1 MVLIIIDKLFILH
14 FSYFFAFTPKDIEN
28 NKNKHYKYILIII
41 CIMKLSHLPDD
52 IINLIKEFITYKI
65 LVFVN
70 KTFYN
75 LYHHTIK
82 SSIKLYENYVRD
94 MIRRDNDFVFEK
106 ILGENIN
113 LWLKN
118 KQYRYK
124 NMVFNNYIYFIINYC
139 IENNS
144 DNCRKIL
151 TNYLKKRDLCRNLHK
166 KNVVK
171 YIKWTN

>member
-1 MVLIIIDKLFILH
+1 
-14 FSYFFAFTPKDIEN
+14 
-28 NKNKHYKYILIII
+28 
-41 CIMKLSHLPDD
+41 MKISDLPDD
-52 IINLIKEFITYKI
+52 IINLIKEFIPHKK

-70 KTFYN
+70 KIYYN
-75 LYHHTIK
+75 LYHHTIRD
-82 SSIKLYENYVRD
+82 SIPLYENYVRD
-94 MIRRDNDFVFEK
+94 MIRRDNDIVFEK

-124 NMVFNNYIYFIINYC
+124 NMVFNNYIYFIMNYC

-144 DNCRKIL
+144 ERCRQNL
-151 TNYLKKRDLCRNLHK
+151 SNYLKKRDLCRNLHK